1 MDRVEP
7 LADDR
12 TNSTVVRCSDL
23 KVLALVQAS
32 TAKTTRRAYDSDLR
46 HFADWGGSLPATPG
60 DVARYLADH
69 ASYLSVATLA
79 RRLVAIGQAHTVRG
93 FANPATTD
101 LVRLT
106 MRGVRRTYGRPQR
119 RAAALT
125 TEDVLLI
132 TSLLGNAL
140 VDLRDRALMLVGFAG
155 ALRRSEL
162 VAIHYDSL
170 RWTVHG
176 LVITIPR
183 SKSDQ
188 EGRGR
193 EVVVPY
199 GRTST
204 CPVKALRDWL
214 FVSGITDGPVF
225 RSMHKGGRVGAKRL
239 SANAVAE
246 IVKRLANAAGLD
258 SARYSGHSL
267 RAGFVTSA
275 AAMGMPTW
283 RIKAQT
289 GHTTD
294 AMVSRYIRSA
304 RLLEDNCLDAIL

>member
-1 MDRVEP
+1 VHTRATFDIS
-7 LADDR
+7 LLG
-12 TNSTVVRCSDL
+12 VVTS
-23 KVLALVQAS
+23 Q
-32 TAKTTRRAYDSDLR
+32 R
-46 HFADWGGSLPATPG
+46 HRSKF
-60 DVARYLADH
+60 ARYLAAH
-69 ASYLSVATLA
+69 AGRLLVATLA
-79 RRLVAIGQAHTVRG
+79 RRLVAIGQAHLVRG
-93 FANPATTD
+93 FPNPTTTD
-101 LVRLT
+101 LVRRT
-106 MRGVRRTYGRPQR
+106 MRGIRRTYGVPQR

-125 TEDVLLI
+125 IEDVLLI

-140 VDLRDRALMLVGFAG
+140 VDLRDCALLLAGFAG

-162 VAIHYDSL
+162 VAIHYHSL

-176 LVITIPR
+176 LVITIHR

-193 EVVVPY
+193 EVIVPY

-214 FVSGITDGPVF
+214 LVSGITAGPVF

-239 SANAVAE
+239 SPNAVAE
-246 IVKRLANAAGLD
+246 IVKRRAKAAGLD

-304 RLLEDNCLDAIL
+304 RLLEADCRDAIL